1 MITNVTDRER
11 ALIKECDELRDK
23 VGALASENATLI
35 RARESAAMQ
44 PPSCPPCTQGCDQ
57 GRTCPARD

>member
-44 PPSCPPCTQGCDQ
+44 PPCPPCNDNCSQ